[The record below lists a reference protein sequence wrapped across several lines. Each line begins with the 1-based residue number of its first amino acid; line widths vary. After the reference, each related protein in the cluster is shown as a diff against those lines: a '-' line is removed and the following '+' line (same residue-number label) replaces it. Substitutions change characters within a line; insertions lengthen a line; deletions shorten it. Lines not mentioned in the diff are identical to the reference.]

1 MKTEIIY
8 SKNTLYITVEG
19 MLLKRQIHMLKRKI
33 YYIIN
38 EYSVEDIVLDLKRI
52 DGIDK
57 PAFYEFLDE
66 YDIKYGGNLMVM
78 EK

>member
-19 MLLKRQIHMLKRKI
+19 MLLKRQINALKRKI

-38 EYSVEDIVLDLKRI
+38 EYSVEDIVLDLKQI
-52 DGIDK
+52 QALDK
-57 PAFYEFLDE
+57 PSFYEFMDE
-66 YDIKYGGNLMVM
+66 YDIKYGGNLVVM

>member
-8 SKNTLYITVEG
+8 SKNTLYITLEG
-19 MLLKRQIHMLKRKI
+19 MVLKKQINALKQKI

-38 EYSVEDIVLDLKRI
+38 EYSVEDIVIDLKQI
-52 DGIDK
+52 DSIDK
-57 PAFYEFLDE
+57 EAFYDFLDE
-66 YDIKYGGNLMVM
+66 YDIKYGGNLVVM